1 VLSLRRF
8 ASRAEGGASAV
19 ALGPKSMRSTQERP
33 MGVAYYLGM
42 VGAGLVVAYLAAV
55 VLRGV
60 KLI

>member
-1 VLSLRRF
+1 LDK
-8 ASRAEGGASAV
+8 
-19 ALGPKSMRSTQERP
+19 KSTQPTQERT

>member
-1 VLSLRRF
+1 M
-8 ASRAEGGASAV
+8 
-19 ALGPKSMRSTQERP
+19 PTTQELT
-33 MGVAYYLGM
+33 MGVAFYLGM